1 MAYPRVVTG
10 QIIKPV
16 TNILIARKNEE
27 NQFLADKILPVV
39 PNIKDEVGE
48 IFAMGNDHL
57 RSYNSER
64 GVWDETQ
71 HRIEFNY
78 TRDVFY
84 RLKYFDLEM
93 YLPDRFMDQFS
104 DPLDPERDASVTLMQ
119 TLLLQKEL
127 ALASLMTSTTILT
140 NNTTLTG
147 SDQWN
152 ETATSTPLQ
161 DMQTAKS
168 SARISAGYSMN
179 SVLIPRAVL
188 DVLKFHPDFT
198 DQVSGITYV
207 DDEIIVSLIKKN
219 LGVKNVLIGE
229 TTYITSNEGQ
239 TEAFG
244 DVWGKD
250 VIFFYKPDNV
260 SLMQKSFGY
269 TFELASDQL
278 RVTRYRAPNDTG
290 NNVRVAM
297 NFDQKILDTNLAYL
311 IKNAIA

>member
-1 MAYPRVVTG
+1 
-10 QIIKPV
+10 
-16 TNILIARKNEE
+16 
-27 NQFLADKILPVV
+27 
-39 PNIKDEVGE
+39 
-48 IFAMGNDHL
+48 
-57 RSYNSER
+57 
-64 GVWDETQ
+64 
-71 HRIEFNY
+71 
-78 TRDVFY
+78 
-84 RLKYFDLEM
+84 
-93 YLPDRFMDQFS
+93 
-104 DPLDPERDASVTLMQ
+104 
-119 TLLLQKEL
+119 
-127 ALASLMTSTTILT
+127 
-140 NNTTLTG
+140 
-147 SDQWN
+147 
-152 ETATSTPLQ
+152 
-161 DMQTAKS
+161 MQTAKS

-198 DQVSGITYV
+198 DQVSGIHYV

>member
-27 NQFLADKILPVV
+27 TQFLADQILPRV

-48 IFAMGNDHL
+48 IFAIGNDHL
-57 RSYNSER
+57 RTYNSER
-64 GVWDETQ
+64 GVWDESQ

-84 RLKYFDLEM
+84 RLKYYDLEV
-93 YLPDRFMDQFS
+93 YLPDRFMDQFE
-104 DPLDPERDASVTLMQ
+104 DPMDPERDASVTLMQ
-119 TLLLQKEL
+119 TLLLQKEK
-127 ALASLMTSTTILT
+127 ALADLMTSTTILT
-140 NNTTLTG
+140 NNTTLAG
-147 SDQWN
+147 SDQWS
-152 ETATSTPLQ
+152 EYATSTPLQ
-161 DMQTAKS
+161 DLQTAKS
-168 SARISAGYSMN
+168 SARITAGYSMN
-179 SVLIPRAVL
+179 SILIPRAVL

-198 DQVSGITYV
+198 DQVATITYV
-207 DDEIIVSLIKKN
+207 DDEIIIALIKKN
-219 LGVKNVLIGE
+219 LGIKNVFIGE
-229 TTYITSNEGQ
+229 STYVTSNEGQ

-250 VIFFYKPDNV
+250 VVLFYKPDTV

-269 TFELASDQL
+269 SFELSNEPL